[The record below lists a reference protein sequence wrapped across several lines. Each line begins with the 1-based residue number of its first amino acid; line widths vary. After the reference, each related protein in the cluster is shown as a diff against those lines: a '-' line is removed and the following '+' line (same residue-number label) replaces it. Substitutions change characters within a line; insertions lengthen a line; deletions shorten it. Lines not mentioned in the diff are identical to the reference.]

1 MTYKWHFLN
10 YCRFSPFLCLIV
22 HPVCLCVFPLD
33 IVAWWCLSVPKGRS
47 GRSEDLAEE
56 MDILPEGKNGL
67 PSARVSAAVHYPGY
81 VPLVW
86 PPAGLEGL
94 LVLRCLHTTVVRL
107 NFKKR
112 VFVRGRRVLLSLIV
126 SGTPLGSFSVCVFF
140 RDTSDLSAV
149 CAYRVSD
156 ISKVFAEGKYKTP
169 VTVETSFVKWV
180 MYSGDV
186 PVPRPGAVSVPS
198 SQRVCAS
205 VRNKGRTQKATLF

>member
-1 MTYKWHFLN
+1 MWPASARWKSLLQITMTYKWHFLN

-94 LVLRCLHTTVVRL
+94 LVLRCLHTTVVRVNL
-107 NFKKR
+107 KKR

-126 SGTPLGSFSVCVFF
+126 SGTPLGSFSVCVFQGHI
-140 RDTSDLSAV
+140 RPVCSVCISCVRHQQSVCRGKVQDTSH
-149 CAYRVSD
+149 R
-156 ISKVFAEGKYKTP
+156 
-169 VTVETSFVKWV
+169 
-180 MYSGDV
+180 
-186 PVPRPGAVSVPS
+186 
-198 SQRVCAS
+198 
-205 VRNKGRTQKATLF
+205 RNLFC